1 MIDSDR
7 ERTKIV
13 QRGDFDLSGLHRFK
27 NAGQKA
33 NADTMAQFSVL
44 KTQIANFPQ
53 HRTATGVT
61 IRIPARRERIHKNKK
76 ELSAFSGFDFGQSST
91 TSFRKLEMAWSQP
104 AIAQSGLNFVVR
116 S

>member
-1 MIDSDR
+1 MIDSNR

-13 QRGDFDLSGLHRFK
+13 QRGDLDLAGLHRFK
-27 NAGQKA
+27 NPGQKT

-53 HRTATGVT
+53 HRAATSVA

-76 ELSAFSGFDFGQSST
+76 GLSAFSGIDDTQPRQFD
-91 TSFRKLEMAWSQP
+91 
-104 AIAQSGLNFVVR
+104 
-116 S
+116 